1 MSIFDQSLNEYL
13 ENAASKKPEPGSA
26 SVSAVVAANAAAM
39 IRMAADLT
47 INKKGYENVQ
57 SAAEEI
63 ALAAAETMT
72 VLKKLAIRDIEVV
85 RCFMSVQRMPQ
96 TTEEQMQARSIEMEK
111 ALQNAST
118 MPCEICKT
126 CLRVLELAARLAPI
140 VNKNVL
146 SEVGTAAHIADGAMK
161 ACMLNIDSNLRFVAE
176 PSFKSYLLEQKTI
189 LLSSGEKQKDSA
201 ISEIERRLG
210 L

>member
-1 MSIFDQSLNEYL
+1 
-13 ENAASKKPEPGSA
+13 
-26 SVSAVVAANAAAM
+26 
-39 IRMAADLT
+39 MAADLT

-118 MPCEICKT
+118 MPCEICKA
-126 CLRVLELAARLAPI
+126 CLRVLELAVRLA
-140 VNKNVL
+140 
-146 SEVGTAAHIADGAMK
+146 
-161 ACMLNIDSNLRFVAE
+161 
-176 PSFKSYLLEQKTI
+176 
-189 LLSSGEKQKDSA
+189 
-201 ISEIERRLG
+201 RRLA
-210 L
+210 LPLISQTEQ